1 VQVEILYERFDIYQQ
16 LLPPLVAKK
25 AQSFQCGNQ
34 KGTLYYFEFANVA
47 SREEAEKFIRPLL
60 WGTDRPTKQHPE
72 QVEHGDALAIVVS
85 FPKPPDALM
94 TALRAKLSNAAS
106 ATGDSLE
113 AAGVHPLLGDWRGSS
128 ICLVK
133 ASACHDEEALYR
145 VKAGAKPDTFSMQA
159 DKIVDGKPE
168 EMGTA
173 DCSYDRTKMF
183 LHCWFE
189 RGYVDLT
196 LEGDSLN
203 GAMFLTDKTRWRE
216 IKLVRAKK

>member
-1 VQVEILYERFDIYQQ
+1 VKPSGLSVQRS
-16 LLPPLVAKK
+16 
-25 AQSFQCGNQ
+25 AQG
-34 KGTLYYFEFANVA
+34 A
-47 SREEAEKFIRPLL
+47 
-60 WGTDRPTKQHPE
+60 
-72 QVEHGDALAIVVS
+72 AIVA
-85 FPKPPDALM
+85 ALVLA
-94 TALRAKLSNAAS
+94 TAALHASGPEENRAA
-106 ATGDSLE
+106 
-113 AAGVHPLLGDWRGSS
+113 VIGDWRGSS

-133 ASACHDEEALYR
+133 PSACHDEEALYH
-145 VKAGAKPDTFSMQA
+145 VKAGATPDTPSMQA

-173 DCSYDRTKMF
+173 NCSFDAAKSL

-216 IKLVRAKK
+216 IKLKRVM